1 MMRSGL
7 RTYIMFVSLARIFIL
22 TFLVLPTGFAEGA
35 QLPEPKADGPKTK
48 TDLYGDPLPPGAI
61 ARCGT
66 MRLRH
71 SNPRIGGIDCAFAP
85 DGKTFGT
92 KDADALRL
100 WDTKSGK
107 LLWELPEKQVPQMR
121 FARDGKFIAML
132 GKDQSVCIID
142 AITGKVLRRFSA
154 EGTLV
159 NLSPNG
165 KLLVMANNDGDVK
178 LWDPAT
184 GKQQLSL
191 ANPVK
196 QFASGV

>member
-1 MMRSGL
+1 MMRNVL
-7 RTYIMFVSLARIFIL
+7 RARVMAAFRAQIIIL
-22 TFLVLPTGFAEGA
+22 TLFLLPATFAVGG
-35 QLPEPKADGPKTK
+35 QPLEPKADGTKAK

-100 WDTKSGK
+100 CDTKSGK

-132 GKDQSVCIID
+132 GKDQSVCIVD

-184 GKQQLSL
+184 GKQQ
-191 ANPVK
+191 
-196 QFASGV
+196 